1 MRSRWSVCGAKELRI
16 RCQGVFGVNIQFTQ
30 KELSDYLSE
39 VLLIV
44 FLKGF
49 NAGVTLW
56 NVHLGSISS
65 VSRVWAHFPEQRLV
79 IEPNVHL
86 EDSKDIS

>member
-1 MRSRWSVCGAKELRI
+1 MRWGWSVCDAKELRI

-30 KELSDYLSE
+30 KELSDYLSD
-39 VLLIV
+39 VFLIV

-56 NVHLGSISS
+56 NVHLGSISA